1 MNHTIKDSEMERI
14 AMSDIPSLE
23 STISELDELAAR
35 LREIEARQ
43 MLSPMLILNEM
54 NKFYI
59 LRKEE
64 EDGTDR

>member
-1 MNHTIKDSEMERI
+1 MTSIT
-14 AMSDIPSLE
+14 SLTD
-23 STISELDELAAR
+23 TISELDELAAR

-64 EDGTDR
+64 EDGRGKEKEI

>member
-1 MNHTIKDSEMERI
+1 M
-14 AMSDIPSLE
+14 IPSLE
-23 STISELDELAAR
+23 STISELDELVAR

-59 LRKEE
+59 ERKEE
-64 EDGTDR
+64 ENAASSFSGK

>member
-1 MNHTIKDSEMERI
+1 MKTKPP
-14 AMSDIPSLE
+14 PSND
-23 STISELDELAAR
+23 TELDKLAAR

-43 MLSPMLILNEM
+43 TLSPMLILNEM

-64 EDGTDR
+64 EDAANSFSGK

>member
-1 MNHTIKDSEMERI
+1 MEKI
-14 AMSDIPSLE
+14 TL
-23 STISELDELAAR
+23 SELTATVKKMDELAAR
-35 LREIEARQ
+35 LKEIEARQ

-64 EDGTDR
+64 EICHK

>member
-1 MNHTIKDSEMERI
+1 MTSIT
-14 AMSDIPSLE
+14 SLTD
-23 STISELDELAAR
+23 TISEIDELAAR

-59 LRKEE
+59 TRKEKRKNGKNE
-64 EDGTDR
+64 SPHQI

>member
-1 MNHTIKDSEMERI
+1 MIT
-14 AMSDIPSLE
+14 SLE
-23 STISELDELAAR
+23 STISELDELADR
-35 LREIEARQ
+35 IREIEARQ

-64 EDGTDR
+64 RENGKNESPHQI

>member
-1 MNHTIKDSEMERI
+1 M
-14 AMSDIPSLE
+14 IPSLE
-23 STISELDELAAR
+23 STISEMDELADR

-59 LRKEE
+59 ERKEE
-64 EDGTDR
+64 RENGKNESPHQI

>member
-1 MNHTIKDSEMERI
+1 M
-14 AMSDIPSLE
+14 IPSLTD
-23 STISELDELAAR
+23 TISELDELATR
-35 LREIEARQ
+35 LKEIGARQ

-64 EDGTDR
+64 TP

>member
-1 MNHTIKDSEMERI
+1 MIKDFEMERI
-14 AMSDIPSLE
+14 AMPDIPSLTA
-23 STISELDELAAR
+23 TISELDELAAQ

-64 EDGTDR
+64 ENGTDR